1 MSLKPK
7 LAVDIK
13 VKGQTDP
20 FSARP
25 RRINLSFKP
34 RTRLAKLLTHV
45 PLYVGSAM
53 FVLLLSSHAFAP
65 NVAPGTHAQTTQIT
79 TDERA
84 ALEAQLKLYE
94 EQIAGYEKTI
104 KEYGQRGTSL
114 KSEISILNTKIN
126 KINLQIKA
134 VNLSISKLD
143 KEIKDTSGKIDVV
156 QTNIDSKKSTLT
168 KALNNIYVSDRVD
181 YIEILLQNPKLSDF
195 FSNVNNLA
203 VLQNNLRGVLE
214 ELVASHEELVEY
226 ENQLSLKRIDAAQ
239 LKSYQDA
246 QKATVLSTKTEKDTL
261 LKITKGKESEYQKYL
276 VETRKKAAEIRSRI
290 FQFLGGGELTFE
302 KAYELA
308 KLAEGASGVR
318 AALIL
323 AILDRESALGQN
335 VGQCD
340 YRTAMHPT
348 RDIPKFLNMINRL
361 GLQNELNN
369 GTLKVSCANSD
380 GVYGGAMG
388 PAQFIPSTWVMYES
402 RIGQVTDNVPPSP
415 WRNTDAIVGTALYIK
430 DAMSACSAHSGLAK
444 ERCAAARYYAGSRWQ
459 TYLWGYGANVVNL
472 AEKFQSDIDIL
483 NS

>member
-53 FVLLLSSHAFAP
+53 FVLLLSSHVFAP

-143 KEIKDTSGKIDVV
+143 KEIKDTSGKINVV
-156 QTNIDSKKSTLT
+156 QTNIDSKKSTLI

-195 FSNVNNLA
+195 FSNANNLA
-203 VLQNNLRGVLE
+203 ILQNNLRGVLE

-226 ENQLSLKRIDAAQ
+226 ENQLSLKRIDA
-239 LKSYQDA
+239 
-246 QKATVLSTKTEKDTL
+246 
-261 LKITKGKESEYQKYL
+261 
-276 VETRKKAAEIRSRI
+276 
-290 FQFLGGGELTFE
+290 
-302 KAYELA
+302 
-308 KLAEGASGVR
+308 
-318 AALIL
+318 
-323 AILDRESALGQN
+323 
-335 VGQCD
+335 
-340 YRTAMHPT
+340 
-348 RDIPKFLNMINRL
+348 
-361 GLQNELNN
+361 
-369 GTLKVSCANSD
+369 
-380 GVYGGAMG
+380 
-388 PAQFIPSTWVMYES
+388 
-402 RIGQVTDNVPPSP
+402 
-415 WRNTDAIVGTALYIK
+415 
-430 DAMSACSAHSGLAK
+430 
-444 ERCAAARYYAGSRWQ
+444 
-459 TYLWGYGANVVNL
+459 
-472 AEKFQSDIDIL
+472 
-483 NS
+483 